1 MRSRLGKLS
10 VTGVQARTFHA
21 AALRQLRFFWP
32 SSVGGEAPRVAPT
45 KAPLIGEAASRLR
58 IRTDQTLVRDIAAEI
73 EWAKVSQVPPES
85 YRVRSEA
92 ASRGG
97 VSELDAEVVARIYD
111 AYEAVKRDRGV
122 IDFEDVLLLSVA
134 MLDDDD
140 TVRDAVR
147 GQYRCLLVDEYQDVS
162 PVQQRLLDLWVGER
176 TDITV
181 VGDANQTIYSFA
193 GATPDFLLSFPQR
206 YPDAPVIR
214 LERCYRSTP
223 QVVNAANR
231 LLRRPATSTVGRSI
245 QPLTLSSQRDAG
257 PEPALVIADNEP
269 AEVKEVVSRIQLLAE
284 RGVPTNEIA
293 VLYRINAQ
301 SVAFEEAL
309 AEAGVS
315 YTVRGSERFF
325 DRPEVRD
332 ALTLLRGAARSDSGP
347 GDFVE
352 QAVAA
357 LGSAGYRREPPAGP
371 SKARD
376 RWESLH
382 ALVVVARELASADP
396 TATMSTLVDELSTRA
411 ANQHAPASGGV
422 TLASL
427 HAAKGLEWDAVF
439 VVGLTDGM
447 VPITYAVTPAQ
458 VDEECRLLY
467 VGITRA
473 RTHLTLSFARARSA
487 GDRRVRSPSPFI
499 AGLIP
504 DAAGLS
510 ANGPARRTK
519 AVRPASCRSCGR
531 ALMTATERKLRH
543 CSHCEPDIDRGLF
556 EALRAW
562 RKQTAEAAS
571 VPAFVVFTD
580 ATLSALAADRPT
592 TAAGLFSIPGIG
604 TTKVERYG
612 DEVLAV
618 VRTFGEDTPG

>member
-1 MRSRLGKLS
+1 MGGRS
-10 VTGVQARTFHA
+10 TH
-21 AALRQLRFFWP
+21 
-32 SSVGGEAPRVAPT
+32 
-45 KAPLIGEAASRLR
+45 
-58 IRTDQTLVRDIAAEI
+58 
-73 EWAKVSQVPPES
+73 
-85 YRVRSEA
+85 
-92 ASRGG
+92 
-97 VSELDAEVVARIYD
+97 
-111 AYEAVKRDRGV
+111 
-122 IDFEDVLLLSVA
+122 
-134 MLDDDD
+134 
-140 TVRDAVR
+140 
-147 GQYRCLLVDEYQDVS
+147 
-162 PVQQRLLDLWVGER
+162 
-176 TDITV
+176 ITV

-193 GATPDFLLSFPQR
+193 GATPEFLLSFPR
-206 YPDAPVIR
+206 RHPDAPVIR

-231 LLRRPATSTVGRSI
+231 LLRGPAASEIGRPR

-269 AEVKEVVSRIQLLAE
+269 AEVAEVVSRIQLLTQ
-284 RGVPTNEIA
+284 RGVPANEIA

-332 ALTLLRGAARSDSGP
+332 ALTLLRGAARSDAGP

-352 QAVAA
+352 QTVAT
-357 LGSAGYRREPPAGP
+357 LSTAGYRREPPAGP

-376 RWESLH
+376 RWESLQ
-382 ALVVVARELASADP
+382 ALVTVATELAAADP
-396 TATMSTLVDELSTRA
+396 TSTMSTLVDELSTRA
-411 ANQHAPASGGV
+411 ANQHAPSSGGV

-427 HAAKGLEWDAVF
+427 HAAKGLEWEAVF
-439 VVGLTDGM
+439 LVGLTDGL
-447 VPITYAVTPAQ
+447 VPITYAVTPKQ
-458 VDEECRLLY
+458 VEEERRLLY

-473 RTHLTLSFARARSA
+473 RTHLTLSFARARSV

-499 AGLIP
+499 AGLVP
-504 DAAGLS
+504 AAAGLS
-510 ANGPARRTK
+510 DVNRPARRAK

-531 ALMTATERKLRH
+531 ALTTATERKLRH
-543 CSHCEPDIDRGLF
+543 CSHCELDIDHGLF

-562 RKQTAEAAS
+562 RKETAEAAS

-580 ATLSALAADRPT
+580 ATLSALAAERPT
-592 TAAGLFSIPGIG
+592 TAAGLFAIPGIG

-612 DEVLAV
+612 DQVLAV
-618 VRTFGEDTPG
+618 VRPFAEDTPG